1 MMTGPRQLSALRTPP
16 RPPRT
21 AATESTARTTAPHAV
36 RQPPLLHGRGVGPA
50 EHDHEAHAAKE
61 RGKVEER
68 ADLATAVDG
77 VDIAASRDLFT
88 RTVSRE
94 REVGVGVDDRRDE
107 HDRPEEATVG
117 CLVLHD
123 LLHGGEARPDVEGD
137 ARAAEGNDLDDAV
150 FGKHLSRLHSVIAQT
165 ASEVVF
171 DAIIVREADEHVL
184 PLA

>member
-1 MMTGPRQLSALRTPP
+1 MMAGPQAAERLEDPSK
-16 RPPRT
+16 T
-21 AATESTARTTAPHAV
+21 AKNGS
-36 RQPPLLHGRGVGPA
+36 
-50 EHDHEAHAAKE
+50 
-61 RGKVEER
+61 
-68 ADLATAVDG
+68 DG
-77 VDIAASRDLFT
+77 EQ
-88 RTVSRE
+88 RE
-94 REVGVGVDDRRDE
+94 DNRS
-107 HDRPEEATVG
+107 EEATVG

-137 ARAAEGNDLDDAV
+137 ARAAEGNDLDDAA